1 MIDDQNPS
9 EDTQPLPIEPVIA
22 DDMVPEPFETPVE
35 EQPEAIPAWLI
46 EFASQPDPVIK
57 EQNNR
62 ELLSVIETETTDPET
77 LVLETV
83 ERQKVQGELESS
95 DSNPFE
101 QKVMEFLDDGEYVAA
116 ANFIRLESH
125 NPEHVAVSKRL
136 LRSHLVLREELQ
148 PLWDIYEEL
157 SEHTGG

>member
-1 MIDDQNPS
+1 MIDDKNPN

-22 DDMVPEPFETPVE
+22 DDTVPEPIETPVE

-46 EFASQPDPVIK
+46 EFASQPDPVVN
-57 EQNNR
+57 EQNNG
-62 ELLSVIETETTDPET
+62 ELLSFIEPEITDPET
-77 LVLETV
+77 LVLATG
-83 ERQKVQGELESS
+83 ERQEVQGELESS
-95 DSNPFE
+95 DSNPFK
-101 QKVMEFLDDGEYVAA
+101 QKVMELLDGGEYDAA

-125 NPEHVAVSKRL
+125 NPEHVAVSKRV
-136 LRSHLVLREELQ
+136 LRSRLVLREELQ